1 MPISTKELKA
11 CTILNHQISRSGGQ
25 SYERDNEKTIFNEEG
40 KEVKTWSTKKTT
52 ADKEEF
58 DKGTSLQG
66 AAKRALNGM
75 GVHSPMGVIVNR
87 ERREEAELLAEEWD
101 TKIAEYNTKADHTD
115 IDCWIT
121 IFDLEGRNIA
131 QLEKVIDRMFN
142 LLGELSEALDSYN
155 PENIRRILQ
164 KVAGYS
170 TILPQAAAEAF
181 EAAIEN
187 ARKKAN
193 EISKYDKR
201 ATRLAAKIEEEVS
214 GKDADD
220 VLAEAQKDLD
230 EALDAKD
237 YMERRKAPELK
248 KRVFAL
254 NQLMTDK
261 EGALKK
267 LEEARA
273 TIDKSSIDRARF
285 AVMKKRG
292 SDDNTSLDNGAAKL
306 QGAQQRGRFARM
318 NRSNKAAND
327 A

>member
-11 CTILNHQISRSGGQ
+11 CTILSHQISRSGGQ
-25 SYERDNEKTIFNEEG
+25 SYERENEETLFNDKG
-40 KEVKTWSTKKTT
+40 EEVKTWNTKKTT
-52 ADKEEF
+52 KDKEEF

-66 AAKRALNGM
+66 AAKRALNSL

-87 ERREEAELLAEEWD
+87 EKRDEAEKLAEEWD
-101 TKIAEYNTKADHTD
+101 AKIAEYNAESDHTD

-142 LLGELSEALDSYN
+142 LLGDLSETLDSYN

-170 TILPQAAAEAF
+170 EILPQAAAEAF
-181 EAAIEN
+181 EAAVEN

-201 ATRLAAKIEEEVS
+201 AARLAAKIEEEVS

-220 VLAEAQKDLD
+220 VLAEAQKDLK
-230 EALDAKD
+230 EALGAKD
-237 YMERRKAPELK
+237 YMKRRTAGTLK
-248 KRVFAL
+248 KRIFAL
-254 NQLMTDK
+254 NKLMTDK
-261 EGALKK
+261 EDALKK
-267 LEEARA
+267 LEEAKA
-273 TIDKSSIDRARF
+273 TINKSSIDRARF

-292 SDDNTSLDNGAAKL
+292 SDDKSSLDDGAAKL
-306 QGAQQRGRFARM
+306 QGAQQRSRFARM
-318 NRSNKAAND
+318 NRSKAAND